1 MTKRRQAWVF
11 SPPRPAKSQV
21 SAPVKIE
28 VEEKVWQL
36 VETVLKPK
44 YIAPPPH
51 EGDSN
56 YLVDI
61 YTKWYRSYLYLCAK
75 YACPGPNALAPF
87 FELKF
92 ARLEFIG
99 GSSRF
104 NLAFMRHTGEWI
116 EIYRDLSVDECLTA
130 IKDDPWFQP

>member
-1 MTKRRQAWVF
+1 
-11 SPPRPAKSQV
+11 V

-61 YTKWYRSYLYLCAK
+61 YTNRLIFSLSSTKQSVRPPL
-75 YACPGPNALAPF
+75 P
-87 FELKF
+87 
-92 ARLEFIG
+92 ARK
-99 GSSRF
+99 
-104 NLAFMRHTGEWI
+104 
-116 EIYRDLSVDECLTA
+116 V
-130 IKDDPWFQP
+130 

>member
-1 MTKRRQAWVF
+1 
-11 SPPRPAKSQV
+11 V

-28 VEEKVWQL
+28 VEEKVRQF

-87 FELKF
+87 FESKF

-104 NLAFMRHTGEWI
+104 NSSYEVSH
-116 EIYRDLSVDECLTA
+116 
-130 IKDDPWFQP
+130 